1 MPPFDALLFDLG
13 NTLIY
18 FDGDR
23 PLVFAQADAELLH
36 HLKLAGLNLEEE
48 AFLEDFRNRLSDYFT
63 ERESAFVEYT
73 TGHILRTLLADWGY
87 AQVPAGLI
95 RTVLRAMY
103 AVSEAHWHLE
113 VDTIPTLSILRREG
127 YRLGVISNASDDDNV
142 QALVDK
148 AGIRLYFD
156 FIMTSASVGIR
167 KPNPRIFSL
176 ALENWDFPPGRVA
189 MIGDTLGADI
199 LGAKNA
205 GLFSIWITRRANVPA
220 NRAHADTL
228 RSDAVISSLS
238 ELLELLAQMSSWNV
252 A

>member
-1 MPPFDALLFDLG
+1 MRPFDALLFDLG

-23 PLVFAQADAELLH
+23 PLVFAQADAELLY
-36 HLKLAGLNLEEE
+36 HLNLAGLNLEEE
-48 AFLEDFRNRLSDYFT
+48 AFLKDFRTRLGDYFT
-63 ERESAFVEYT
+63 ERESSFIEYT
-73 TGHILRTLLADWGY
+73 TAHILRTLLADWGY
-87 AQVPAGLI
+87 PQVPAGLI

-103 AVSEAHWHLE
+103 AVSEAHWQLE
-113 VDTIPTLSILRREG
+113 ADTIPTLSLLRREG
-127 YRLGVISNASDDDNV
+127 YRLGMISNASDDDNV

-148 AGIRLYFD
+148 AGIRQYFD
-156 FIMTSASVGIR
+156 FMLSSAAAGIR

-176 ALENWDFPPGRVA
+176 ALENWGIPPDRVA

-205 GLFSIWITRRANVPA
+205 GLFSIWLTRRADVPA

-228 RSDAVISSLS
+228 QSDAVISTLS
-238 ELLELLAQMSSWNV
+238 ELVELLAQMSSWNV

>member
-1 MPPFDALLFDLG
+1 MRPFDALLFDLG

-48 AFLEDFRNRLSDYFT
+48 AFLKDFRTRLSDYFT
-63 ERESAFVEYT
+63 ERESAFIEYT
-73 TGHILRTLLADWGY
+73 TAHILRTLLADWGY

-103 AVSEAHWHLE
+103 AVSEAHWQLE
-113 VDTIPTLSILRREG
+113 ADTISTLSLLHREG
-127 YRLGVISNASDDDNV
+127 YRLGIISNASDDDNV

-148 AGIRLYFD
+148 AGIRQYFD
-156 FIMTSASVGIR
+156 FILSSAAAGIR

-176 ALENWDFPPGRVA
+176 ALENWGIPPDRVA
-189 MIGDTLGADI
+189 MVGDTLGADI

-205 GLFSIWITRRANVPA
+205 GLFSIWLTRRADVPA

-228 RSDAVISSLS
+228 QSDAVISTLS
-238 ELLELLAQMSSWNV
+238 ELVELLAQMS
-252 A
+252 